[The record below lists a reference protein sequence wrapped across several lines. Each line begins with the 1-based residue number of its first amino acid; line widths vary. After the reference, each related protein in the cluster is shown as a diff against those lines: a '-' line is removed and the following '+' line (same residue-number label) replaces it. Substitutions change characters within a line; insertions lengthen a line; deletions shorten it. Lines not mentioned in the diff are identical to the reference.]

1 MATEYYGLRAPFTA
15 IRIIPIYDLCL
26 MLVDFAD
33 GAACEVRCSR
43 DNAPRVL
50 CALAGQ
56 TVIATRGGSGVV
68 YADADLPDSLQLVSD
83 YGDLVTLGE
92 VRRGVAP

>member
-1 MATEYYGLRAPFTA
+1 MATEYYGLRAPFA
-15 IRIIPIYDLCL
+15 SIRVVPIYDLCL
-26 MLVDFAD
+26 MLVDFAN
-33 GAACEVRCSR
+33 GGACEVRCSR

-56 TVIATRGGSGVV
+56 IVIATRGASGVV
-68 YADADLPDSLQLVSD
+68 YADSDLPDSLQLVSD
-83 YGDLVTLGE
+83 YGDLTTLGE